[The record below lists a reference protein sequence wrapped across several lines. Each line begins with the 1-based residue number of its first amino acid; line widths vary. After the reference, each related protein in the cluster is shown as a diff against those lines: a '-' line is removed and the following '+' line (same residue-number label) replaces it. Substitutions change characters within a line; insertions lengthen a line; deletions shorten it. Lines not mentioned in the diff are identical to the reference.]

1 MCLSASA
8 CLLASLIVHNAPTCV
23 VLLCFVLRLCSEAGA
38 LENPFRQCW
47 RGSRHNAHKIEQ
59 REHERTE
66 RIEEVRANETEN
78 KTKQNEMGFSVS
90 QLKLM
95 IGENTDRLQRHA
107 RDKRIIMHTAE
118 HTSGRASLSFRC
130 RFVSTPPY
138 PYITISPSRI
148 LYI

>member
-23 VLLCFVLRLCSEAGA
+23 VLLCFALRVCSEAGA

-78 KTKQNEMGFSVS
+78 KTKQNETGFSVS

-95 IGENTDRLQRHA
+95 IRDNHDRVQRHA
-107 RDKRIIMHTAE
+107 GDKRIINAHRR
-118 HTSGRASLSFRC
+118 HPL
-130 RFVSTPPY
+130 P
-138 PYITISPSRI
+138 ISPSRI
-148 LYI
+148 LYIQCRR

>member
-8 CLLASLIVHNAPTCV
+8 C
-23 VLLCFVLRLCSEAGA
+23 VLLLSYTTHLPVLCCFVLRVCSEAGA

-78 KTKQNEMGFSVS
+78 KTKQNETGFSVS

-95 IGENTDRLQRHA
+95 VRENTDRLQRHA
-107 RDKRIIMHTAE
+107 LGTNVQD
-118 HTSGRASLSFRC
+118 S
-130 RFVSTPPY
+130 
-138 PYITISPSRI
+138 
-148 LYI
+148 

>member
-1 MCLSASA
+1 MAAIFLCV
-8 CLLASLIVHNAPTCV
+8 CLLLSASLIVHNAPTCV
-23 VLLCFVLRLCSEAGA
+23 VLLCFALRVCSEAGA

-66 RIEEVRANETEN
+66 RIEEVRANLETEN
-78 KTKQNEMGFSVS
+78 KTRQNETGCSVS

-107 RDKRIIMHTAE
+107 RDNNHNHA
-118 HTSGRASLSFRC
+118 L
-130 RFVSTPPY
+130 
-138 PYITISPSRI
+138 
-148 LYI
+148 